1 MSGQVIL
8 EVVGGHP
15 RCKRFVFDEHDT
27 FVFGRASD
35 CHIQIPQEDA
45 KASRHH
51 FILEANPPDA
61 VLRDLGSLN
70 GTWVNGVKHGGR
82 EKGATPEQGAQRKFP
97 EVALRHGD
105 KIKVGET
112 VLAVTLEL
120 PAICCQCNR
129 AISDDQHQYCAW
141 IGGTFICEPCKEKLI
156 ASANPPTKPEPIRCR
171 KCGKDVAEE
180 IAKGRRGDYVC
191 EACRK
196 KAEADPAALLAALLQ
211 KGGNQPAP
219 NVLRIAG
226 YEIERKLGAGGFG
239 AVYLARHKGNGAR
252 VAIKVLLSK
261 VAVSEDAREKF
272 LREISLMKEL
282 RHRHIVALLDHGS
295 VGSAFYFVMELCEGG
310 SVGDLMASN
319 GGKLPLS
326 QAGSITMQALDD
338 LAHAHRNGFVHRDLK
353 PHNILLDRWGE
364 GWTAKIAD
372 LGLAKNFQRAGFS
385 GMTMTG
391 HYCGTPYFMPRE
403 QVIDFKHVKPTS
415 DVWSMGATLYNMLT
429 GQTPRD
435 FPRGRDPIEIIL
447 RGGIVPI
454 RRRDRSIPKKV
465 AEVVDR
471 ALLNSPKDRYQDAAE
486 MGEALGNAL

>member
-1 MSGQVIL
+1 MSGRVIL
-8 EVVGGHP
+8 EVVGGNL
-15 RCKRFVFDEHDT
+15 RGKRFVFDNHDL

-35 CHIQIPQEDA
+35 CHIQIPGDDA
-45 KASRHH
+45 TASRHH

-61 VLRDLGSLN
+61 VVRDLGSLN

-82 EKGATPEQGAQRKFP
+82 EKGATPEQGAQRKVP

-129 AISDDQHQYCAW
+129 VISDDQRQYCAW
-141 IGGTFICEPCKEKLI
+141 IGGAFICVPCKEKLI
-156 ASANPPTKPEPIRCR
+156 ASANPPQKPEPVRCR
-171 KCGKDVAEE
+171 KCGKDVAAE
-180 IAKGRRGDYVC
+180 IGKGRRGDYLC

-196 KAEADPAALLAALLQ
+196 KAEADPAALLHDLLQ
-211 KGGNQPAP
+211 KGGKQAAAQVPK
-219 NVLRIAG
+219 VAG
-226 YEIERKLGAGGFG
+226 YEIGKRLGAGGFG
-239 AVYLARHKGNGAR
+239 AVYFARHKGNGAQ
-252 VAIKVLLSK
+252 VAIKVLFSK

-272 LREISLMKEL
+272 LREINLMKEL
-282 RHRHIVALLDHGS
+282 RHHHIVALLDHGS
-295 VGSAFYFVMELCEGG
+295 AASAFYFVMELCEGG
-310 SVGDLMASN
+310 SVGDLMARN

-326 QAGSITMQALDD
+326 QASPILMQALDG

-353 PHNILLDRWGE
+353 PQNILLDRSAE

-372 LGLAKNFQRAGFS
+372 FGLAKSFQQAGFS

-403 QVIDFKHVKPTS
+403 QVIQFKHVKPTS
-415 DVWSMGATLYNMLT
+415 DIWSMGATLYNMLT
-429 GQTPRD
+429 SQTPHD

-447 RGGIVPI
+447 RGGIIPI

-465 AEVVDR
+465 AEVIDR
-471 ALLNSPKDRYQDAAE
+471 ALLNSPSDRYQDAAE
-486 MGEALGNAL
+486 MREALAKAF